1 MASGE
6 ILLVMRQGN
15 TCTQVERLINSF
27 NHRVVG
33 VCHSA
38 GNAIRMASIRKCDIV
53 LCSSNLPDMTG
64 LDMALDILSRCD
76 VSVVLIT
83 SSDEKVYIE
92 NNFEGYDLTCL
103 VRPVTKAILQHSLEI
118 AMNYRYR
125 LYGVKR
131 ERDRLQKTL
140 ARKAIVGKAKG
151 IIMDRYHMSEPDA
164 YRMIQKTSMDTGIP
178 VKEIAKTIIET
189 NGKDFYRY

>member
-1 MASGE
+1 
-6 ILLVMRQGN
+6 
-15 TCTQVERLINSF
+15 
-27 NHRVVG
+27 VVG
-33 VCHSA
+33 VCHSG
-38 GNAIRMASIRKCDIV
+38 GNAIRLASIKRCDIV

-64 LDMALDILSRCD
+64 LNMALDILSRCD

-83 SSDEKVYIE
+83 SSDEKMHIE
-92 NNFEGYDLTCL
+92 NNYDGYDITCL
-103 VRPVTKAILQHSLEI
+103 VKPVTKAILQNSLEI
-118 AMNYRYR
+118 AMNYRYK
-125 LYGVKR
+125 LYGMKK

-140 ARKAIVGKAKG
+140 ARKAVVAKAKG
-151 IIMDRYHMSEPDA
+151 IIMERYNMSEPDA